1 METAH
6 RIETE
11 GLSLLAAVGTAML
24 GHIKVK
30 LQLGEARLLLRP
42 HWGTLSLCHE
52 LMSLDHSPGLK
63 LSLMQF
69 WAHLVIAP
77 RLMLGWT

>member
-52 LMSLDHSPGLK
+52 LMSLDHSPG
-63 LSLMQF
+63 F
-69 WAHLVIAP
+69 E
-77 RLMLGWT
+77 T